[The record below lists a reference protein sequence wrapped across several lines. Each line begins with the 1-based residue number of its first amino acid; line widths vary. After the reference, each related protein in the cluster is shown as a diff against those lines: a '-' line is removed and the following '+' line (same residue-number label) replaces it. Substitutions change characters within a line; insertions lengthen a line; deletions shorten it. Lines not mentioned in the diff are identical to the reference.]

1 MRQPASGRMITRSQY
16 DAVLFDLDGVITNTA
31 SIHGACWKKMFDEY
45 LQQRATASGEA
56 FRPFDPVADYR
67 LHVDGK
73 PRFDG
78 VRDFLG
84 SRGIRPS
91 GRSPHDPPEA
101 ETVGGLGSRKNRLV
115 TKAIEDKGVDAYEG
129 SIRFIHKLRDQ
140 GFKVAVV
147 SSSENCEAVLKA
159 ADLEALFELRVDG
172 AMVEAQHLAG
182 KPAPDTFL
190 IAAKLLGVE
199 PARAV
204 VVEDALSGIEAG
216 LAGKFGLVVGV
227 ARRGNAEEL
236 RRHGAHLVV
245 DDLGELVD

>member
-1 MRQPASGRMITRSQY
+1 MRQPMSGRMITRSQY

-45 LQQRATASGEA
+45 LQTRAIARGEA
-56 FRPFDPVADYR
+56 FRPFDPDADYR

-78 VRDFLG
+78 VRDFLA
-84 SRGIRPS
+84 SRGIELPE
-91 GRSPHDPPEA
+91 GSPHDPPEA
-101 ETVGGLGSRKNRLV
+101 ETVGGLGNRKNRLV
-115 TKAIEDKGVDAYEG
+115 TKAIEDEGVDAYEG

-199 PARAV
+199 PTRAV
-204 VVEDALSGIEAG
+204 VVEDALSGVEAG